1 MNLTQRNAAIAIS
14 ILIVSA
20 IVWYFRDIVAYVLVA
35 WVISMLGQ
43 PLMRFFHNRV
53 RIGKRHIPPSVSA
66 LLVLTIFVLIII
78 SLISIFVPLV
88 VAQANNLSQIDYNA
102 FANGLKQPIE
112 QLTNWGHR
120 FGLIK
125 PKEDIIVALEHSFS
139 AWFSP
144 TLVSDFFRNIL
155 MTASSVAI
163 GTVSVLFI
171 AFFFLKEQSM
181 FTEFVV
187 QLVPNRYDSGVREAI
202 SDTTTMLSRYFSG
215 LLLQMAFVVFFL
227 TISLWILGIENAI
240 LIAIFA
246 ALINIVPYLGPMMG
260 CAFALFITVSS
271 SLNYDFYAQTVPS
284 LIKVT
289 VLFSGMQFLN
299 DWIVQPAIFSNR
311 VAAHPLEIFIATLIG
326 AKVGGIG
333 GMILAIPTYTV
344 IRIIAREFFNHIRI
358 VQKITSTLD
367 EVVPND

>member
-14 ILIVSA
+14 LLIGAA
-20 IVWYFRDIVAYVLVA
+20 IIWYFRDIVAYVLVA

-139 AWFSP
+139 AWFSN
-144 TLVSDFFRNIL
+144 F
-155 MTASSVAI
+155 
-163 GTVSVLFI
+163 G
-171 AFFFLKEQSM
+171 E
-181 FTEFVV
+181 
-187 QLVPNRYDSGVREAI
+187 
-202 SDTTTMLSRYFSG
+202 
-215 LLLQMAFVVFFL
+215 
-227 TISLWILGIENAI
+227 
-240 LIAIFA
+240 
-246 ALINIVPYLGPMMG
+246 
-260 CAFALFITVSS
+260 
-271 SLNYDFYAQTVPS
+271 
-284 LIKVT
+284 
-289 VLFSGMQFLN
+289 
-299 DWIVQPAIFSNR
+299 
-311 VAAHPLEIFIATLIG
+311 
-326 AKVGGIG
+326 
-333 GMILAIPTYTV
+333 
-344 IRIIAREFFNHIRI
+344 
-358 VQKITSTLD
+358 
-367 EVVPND
+367 